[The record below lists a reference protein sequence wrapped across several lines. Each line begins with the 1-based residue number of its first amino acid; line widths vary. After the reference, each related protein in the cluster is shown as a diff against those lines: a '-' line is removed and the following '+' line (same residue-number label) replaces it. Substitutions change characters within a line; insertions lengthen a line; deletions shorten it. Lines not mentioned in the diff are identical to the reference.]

1 MLANSVEGRF
11 QAMKKILI
19 LSSVKLQYAAAL
31 LIGGALAFTVMSQT
45 ASADTLHGFC
55 WGGSTCS
62 DSGTNTPTSTNP
74 PKFGFN
80 GSGGNVTGDFVIDFL
95 IPDNVATKPA
105 SIGVTGTVS
114 GTATLF
120 SNTPWTSGQ
129 LDSYLGISASP
140 TNPIGAFGAGG
151 VAGYFVYQVDLGTQ
165 TLGGNSNPGIGP
177 EESTSLGLPIDSY
190 IVGFLNTAA
199 AGTPANWSATAN
211 SGAILET
218 SAPPPPSVPEPSSL
232 LLFGTGLAAA
242 AGLARRRMVSA
253 IKGN

>member
-1 MLANSVEGRF
+1 ML
-11 QAMKKILI
+11 KKL
-19 LSSVKLQYAAAL
+19 LLPGKDKLQHVAAL

-62 DSGTNTPTSTNP
+62 DNGTNTPTSTNP

-80 GSGGNVTGDFVIDFL
+80 GSGGDVTGVFVIDFL
-95 IPDNVATKPA
+95 IPDNVTKPV

-114 GTATLF
+114 GTAALF

-129 LDSYLGISASP
+129 LDAYLGISASP

-151 VAGYFVYQVDLGTQ
+151 VPGYFVYQLNLGTQ
-165 TLGGNSNPGIGP
+165 TLGGNSDPSTGP
-177 EESTSLGLPIDSY
+177 EESTSLGLPKNSY

-218 SAPPPPSVPEPSSL
+218 SDPTPPSVPEPSSL

-242 AGLARRRMVSA
+242 AGLARRRMISA
-253 IKGN
+253 VKGN